1 MRMKRLLFST
11 LIILT
16 FAAACATGTPPGS
29 IPDHPLRPLADID
42 DSGLFSANQN
52 GTKVAFTN
60 DGLYLLDPDSGDEK
74 KLSSAKPVAL
84 AWSPDG
90 LSLAAAFE
98 RADFETELLVYS
110 AGGMVMN
117 EAVIPVALSQLYWSS
132 RGDLLGVGFVL
143 KVYSFG
149 GNLRQLLYRI
159 DDDNLEETLLTD
171 STFRPSLAK
180 QLKPI
185 LKSMLPVSFSP
196 QGDELVF
203 LYLLD
208 PPLFSPYFQLLYQN
222 WQVDKP
228 REIHKTPLQ
237 PMSFNWEP
245 SGNTVNVLSEEGLQ
259 TLNLWPSE
267 GEAVVP
273 SIAEAYKF
281 IDGRLHYGS
290 ELLFDWGKSSQI
302 QILEDGKFLLSV
314 NRSLYLGDG
323 LQNRAHPVYNEKD
336 WNLRR
341 WRYEGLINQ
350 KEYLELLK
358 ENNE

>member
-1 MRMKRLLFST
+1 MKRLLFSS
-11 LIILT
+11 LIILI

-29 IPDHPLRPLADID
+29 IPDHPLRPLTDIS

-52 GTKVAFTN
+52 GTKVAFT
-60 DGLYLLDPDSGDEK
+60 DKGLFLLDPGSGDKK
-74 KLSSAKPVAL
+74 KLSPEKPIAL

-110 AGGMVMN
+110 ADGMVMN
-117 EAVIPVALSQLYWSS
+117 EAVLPVALSQLYWSS
-132 RGDLLGVGFVL
+132 RGDLLAVGFVL
-143 KVYSFG
+143 KVFSFG
-149 GNLRQLLYRI
+149 GNLRQILYRI
-159 DDDNLEETLLTD
+159 DADTLEEIPLTD

-180 QLKPI
+180 QLKPL

-228 REIHKTPLQ
+228 REIHKAPLQ
-237 PMSFNWEP
+237 AI
-245 SGNTVNVLSEEGLQ
+245 GQTVNVLSEEGVQ
-259 TLNLWPSE
+259 TFDLWPSE

-273 SIAEAYKF
+273 SKAETYRF
-281 IDGRLHYGS
+281 IDGRLYYGL
-290 ELLFDWGKSSQI
+290 EFLYDWGENSQI

-323 LQNRAHPVYNEKD
+323 LKSPSASTYNERE

-341 WRYEGLINQ
+341 WRYEELVTPSEYQ
-350 KEYLELLK
+350 KLLE
-358 ENNE
+358 EIDQ

>member
-1 MRMKRLLFST
+1 MKRLLSST

-52 GTKVAFTN
+52 GTKVTFTN
-60 DGLYLLDPDSGDEK
+60 DSLYLLDPDSGDKK
-74 KLSSAKPVAL
+74 KLSSAKPIAL

-110 AGGMVMN
+110 TGGMVMN

-132 RGDLLGVGFVL
+132 RGDLLAVGFVL

-159 DDDNLEETLLTD
+159 DDDTLVETLLTD
-171 STFRPSLAK
+171 STLRPPLAE
-180 QLKPI
+180 QVKP
-185 LKSMLPVSFSP
+185 LLHNLLPVSFSP

-203 LYLLD
+203 LRLHD
-208 PPLFSPYFQLLYQN
+208 PPEFSPYFQLLYQN
-222 WQVDKP
+222 WQFEKP
-228 REIHKTPLQ
+228 RELLKTPLQ
-237 PMSFNWEP
+237 AMSLNWEP
-245 SGNTVNVLSEEGLQ
+245 SGNIVNVLSEEGLQ

-267 GEAVVP
+267 GKAVVP
-273 SIAEAYKF
+273 LTAENYRF
-281 IDGRLHYGS
+281 IDGRLYRGL
-290 ELLFDWGKSSQI
+290 ELLADWGKKSQI
-302 QILEDGKFLLSV
+302 QRLADGKFLLSV
-314 NRSLYLGDG
+314 NRALYLGGG
-323 LQNRAHPVYNEKD
+323 LKSHSAPTYNEAG

-341 WRYEGLINQ
+341 WRYEELITPSEYQ
-350 KEYLELLK
+350 KLLE
-358 ENNE
+358 EIDQ

>member
-1 MRMKRLLFST
+1 MKRLLFST

-29 IPDHPLRPLADID
+29 IPDHPLRPLAGID

-52 GTKVAFTN
+52 GTKVAFAN
-60 DGLYLLDPDSGDEK
+60 DGLYLLDPDSGDK
-74 KLSSAKPVAL
+74 KNLSSANPIAL

-90 LSLAAAFE
+90 LSLAVAFE

-110 AGGMVMN
+110 AGGMVLN

-132 RGDLLGVGFVL
+132 RGDLLAVGFVL

-159 DDDNLEETLLTD
+159 DDDTLVETLLTD
-171 STFRPSLAK
+171 STLRPALA
-180 QLKPI
+180 QQVKP
-185 LKSMLPVSFSP
+185 LLHKLLPVSFTP

-203 LYLLD
+203 LRLHD
-208 PPLFSPYFQLLYQN
+208 PPEFSPYFQLLYQN

-228 REIHKTPLQ
+228 RALHKTPLQ
-237 PMSFNWEP
+237 AMSFNWEP
-245 SGNTVNVLSEEGLQ
+245 SGNIVNLLSAEWLQ
-259 TLNLWPSE
+259 PLNLWPSE
-267 GEAVVP
+267 EKAVVP
-273 SIAEAYKF
+273 STAETYRI
-281 IDGRLHYGS
+281 IDGRLYHGL
-290 ELLFDWGKSSQI
+290 ELLFDWGEKAQI
-302 QILEDGKFLLSV
+302 QLLADGKFMLSV

-323 LQNRAHPVYNEKD
+323 LKSHSAPTYNETG

-341 WRYEGLINQ
+341 WRYEELVTPSEYQ
-350 KEYLELLK
+350 KLLE
-358 ENNE
+358 EIDQ

>member
-1 MRMKRLLFST
+1 MKRLLFST
-11 LIILT
+11 LIILS

-42 DSGLFSANQN
+42 DSGLFSANQY

-60 DGLYLLDPDSGDEK
+60 DGLYLLDPDSGDKK
-74 KLSSAKPVAL
+74 KLSSANPIAL

-110 AGGMVMN
+110 ADGVVMN

-132 RGDLLGVGFVL
+132 RGDLLAVGFVL

-159 DDDNLEETLLTD
+159 EDDVLVETLLTD
-171 STFRPSLAK
+171 STLRPSLAK
-180 QLKPI
+180 QVKP
-185 LKSMLPVSFSP
+185 LLHSLLPVSFSP

-203 LYLLD
+203 LRLQD
-208 PPLFSPYFQLLYQN
+208 PPEFSAYFQLLYQN
-222 WQVDKP
+222 WQSDKP
-228 REIHKTPLQ
+228 RGLHKTPLQ
-237 PMSFNWEP
+237 VMSFNWEP
-245 SGNTVNVLSEEGLQ
+245 SGNTMNVLSEEGLQ

-267 GEAVVP
+267 EKTVVP
-273 SIAEAYKF
+273 SAAETYRF
-281 IDGRLHYGS
+281 IDGRLYHGL
-290 ELLFDWGKSSQI
+290 ELLFEWSEKSQI
-302 QILEDGKFLLSV
+302 QILADGKFLLSV
-314 NRSLYLGDG
+314 NRYLYLGGG
-323 LQNRAHPVYNEKD
+323 LKSHSAPTYNESR

-341 WRYEGLINQ
+341 WRYEELVTPSEYQ
-350 KEYLELLK
+350 KLLE
-358 ENNE
+358 EIDQ

>member
-1 MRMKRLLFST
+1 MKRLLFST
-11 LIILT
+11 LIILS
-16 FAAACATGTPPGS
+16 FAAACATSTPPGS

-60 DGLYLLDPDSGDEK
+60 DGLYLLDPDSGDKK

-98 RADFETELLVYS
+98 RAEFETELLVYS
-110 AGGMVMN
+110 ADGVVMN

-132 RGDLLGVGFVL
+132 RGDLLAVGFVL

-159 DDDNLEETLLTD
+159 DDDALVETLLTD
-171 STFRPSLAK
+171 STLRPSLAK
-180 QLKPI
+180 QVKP
-185 LKSMLPVSFSP
+185 LLHNLLPVSFSP

-203 LYLLD
+203 LRLHD
-208 PPLFSPYFQLLYQN
+208 PPEFLPYFRLLYQN
-222 WQVDKP
+222 WQADKP
-228 REIHKTPLQ
+228 RELYKTHLQ
-237 PMSFNWEP
+237 AMSFNWEP

-267 GEAVVP
+267 GKTVVP
-273 SIAEAYKF
+273 SAAETYRF
-281 IDGRLHYGS
+281 IDGRLYHGL
-290 ELLFDWGKSSQI
+290 ELLFEWGEKSQI
-302 QILEDGKFLLSV
+302 QILADGKFLLSV
-314 NRSLYLGDG
+314 NSYLYLGGG
-323 LQNRAHPVYNEKD
+323 LKSHSASTYNETE

-341 WRYEGLINQ
+341 WRYEELVTPSEYQ
-350 KEYLELLK
+350 KLLE
-358 ENNE
+358 EIDQ

>member
-1 MRMKRLLFST
+1 MKRLLFST
-11 LIILT
+11 LIILS
-16 FAAACATGTPPGS
+16 FVAACATGTPPGS

-42 DSGLFSANQN
+42 DSGLFSASQY

-60 DGLYLLDPDSGDEK
+60 DGLYLLDPDSGDKK
-74 KLSSAKPVAL
+74 KLSSAKPIAL

-110 AGGMVMN
+110 AGGVVMN
-117 EAVIPVALSQLYWSS
+117 EAIIPVALSQLYWSS
-132 RGDLLGVGFVL
+132 RGDLLAVGFVL

-159 DDDNLEETLLTD
+159 DDDTLEETLLTD

-180 QLKPI
+180 QLKP
-185 LKSMLPVSFSP
+185 LLQSMLPVSFSP

-228 REIHKTPLQ
+228 RELHKTPLQ
-237 PMSFNWEP
+237 TMSFNWDP
-245 SGNTVNVLSEEGLQ
+245 SGNTVNVQSEEGLQ

-267 GEAVVP
+267 GKAVAP
-273 SIAEAYKF
+273 SKAETYRF
-281 IDGRLHYGS
+281 IDGRFYHGQ
-290 ELLFDWGKSSQI
+290 ELLADWGEKSQI

-323 LQNRAHPVYNEKD
+323 LKSHSASTYNETE

-341 WRYEGLINQ
+341 WRYEELVTPSEYQ
-350 KEYLELLK
+350 KLLEEIDK
-358 ENNE
+358 